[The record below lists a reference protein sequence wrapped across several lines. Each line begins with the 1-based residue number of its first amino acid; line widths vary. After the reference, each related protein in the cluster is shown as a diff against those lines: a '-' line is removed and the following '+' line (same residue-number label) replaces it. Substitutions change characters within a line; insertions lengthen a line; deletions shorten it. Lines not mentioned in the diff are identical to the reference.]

1 MLYAI
6 FLVPTEHSAH
16 ENLAS
21 HRHEGFINAKINW
34 KNYDSMG
41 AEIPCKP
48 HV

>member
-16 ENLAS
+16 EHLAS
-21 HRHEGFINAKINW
+21 HRHEGSINAKTDW
-34 KNYDSMG
+34 KNYEYMG